1 MLDVRRQRAGA
12 VRREGTVDAGCAVG
26 LSAGFGATRLG
37 ATGTVVVFGHVGSV
51 GSAAQLVPATTT
63 VFSRGV
69 VPAGNVEASVT
80 ENVYVF
86 VTPAAIAWPLQ
97 VRTPAL

>member
-1 MLDVRRQRAGA
+1 LAPGSAVVLSTALATTRIGA
-12 VRREGTVDAGCAVG
+12 A
-26 LSAGFGATRLG
+26 
-37 ATGTVVVFGHVGSV
+37 GTVVVFEHVGSV
-51 GSAAQLVPATTT
+51 DSAAQLLPATTT

-97 VRTPAL
+97 VRTPPL